1 MRKFGFGILLILM
14 IFLVSCGGGGG
25 SGSSGS
31 GSSADSGTEK
41 FSTADYNAL
50 SNEQK
55 YAVTNKM
62 MATLYKGTSAQEFFD
77 LSQGMNSQVSGN
89 NSNSMVRMALA
100 DNSNSIAGIEAQ
112 LSQPLEDLDSY
123 LNEIDEKYQFDSG
136 REPLQYPLAMLFELP
151 LSSDY
156 YEIWIA
162 YKLMNTILFSP
173 ALELETMDY
182 PDIQKIFSRLIYM
195 LAEDYS
201 IGDIVYEHMAT
212 QENWRRFRSPEDNTR
227 EMMEIFLKR
236 FKDEEV
242 PLASTACKNW
252 ALTDDSDGYQLIIG
266 FDRNTEPLTLL
277 NTTVVDCYDFYRAVA
292 EHPSL
297 VPAVTARVVDVFFPG
312 YSDEQKAEV
321 VESVVS
327 TNPATFKQ
335 LFSTIIFSKEYLL
348 DNERP
353 LEFEEAFF
361 NIAHR
366 INWYAYRNFFKYIN
380 RQYKSS
386 STANMY
392 QMNQAAMT
400 YKLGKPLD
408 VPLDTLSFSYYH
420 KSIREQLFLDRKT
433 DPFNIDDGGWQAEFI
448 DVNMDQDD
456 FIDYLFLSVLSRTA
470 DPNELEELNAVIA
483 ERYYD
488 RPEKKMEQAMIV
500 LDYLSRL
507 SELYYTPSFN

>member
-1 MRKFGFGILLILM
+1 
-14 IFLVSCGGGGG
+14 
-25 SGSSGS
+25 
-31 GSSADSGTEK
+31 
-41 FSTADYNAL
+41 
-50 SNEQK
+50 
-55 YAVTNKM
+55 M
-62 MATLYKGTSAQEFFD
+62 MATLYKGTPAKDFFD
-77 LSQGMNSQVSGN
+77 LSQGIDSMASENNLNFTVS
-89 NSNSMVRMALA
+89 MILA

-112 LSQPLEDLDSY
+112 LSQPLKDLDSY
-123 LNEIDEKYQFDSG
+123 LNEIDEKYYFDSG

-151 LSSDY
+151 LSRDY
-156 YEIWIA
+156 YEIWIS

-173 ALELETMDY
+173 ALELETMDHT
-182 PDIQKIFSRLIYM
+182 DIQKIFSRLIYM
-195 LAEDYS
+195 ISEDYS
-201 IGDIVYEHMAT
+201 IGDIVYEHMIT

-242 PLASTACKNW
+242 PLASTVCKNW
-252 ALTDDSDGYQLIIG
+252 SLTDDSDGYQLVIG

-277 NTTVVDCYDFYRAVA
+277 DTTVVDCYDFYRAVA

-297 VPAVTARVVDVFFPG
+297 VPTVTARVVDVFFAG
-312 YSDEQKAEV
+312 YTNEQKAKFIEG
-321 VESVVS
+321 VVS
-327 TNPATFKQ
+327 TNPVTFKQ
-335 LFSTIIFSKEYLL
+335 LFSTIIFSKQYLVH
-348 DNERP
+348 NERP

-366 INWYAYRNFFKYIN
+366 INWYAWSNFFKYIN
-380 RQYKSS
+380 SQHKSS

-400 YKLGKPLD
+400 YKLGKPRE

-433 DPFNIDDGGWQAEFI
+433 DPFNINDGGWQAEFI
-448 DVNMDQDD
+448 DVIMEQDD
-456 FIDYLFLSVLSRTA
+456 FIDYLFLSILSRTA
-470 DPNELEELNAVIA
+470 YQNELDELNAVIA

>member
-1 MRKFGFGILLILM
+1 
-14 IFLVSCGGGGG
+14 
-25 SGSSGS
+25 
-31 GSSADSGTEK
+31 
-41 FSTADYNAL
+41 
-50 SNEQK
+50 
-55 YAVTNKM
+55 
-62 MATLYKGTSAQEFFD
+62 
-77 LSQGMNSQVSGN
+77 
-89 NSNSMVRMALA
+89 
-100 DNSNSIAGIEAQ
+100 
-112 LSQPLEDLDSY
+112 
-123 LNEIDEKYQFDSG
+123 
-136 REPLQYPLAMLFELP
+136 
-151 LSSDY
+151 
-156 YEIWIA
+156 
-162 YKLMNTILFSP
+162 
-173 ALELETMDY
+173 
-182 PDIQKIFSRLIYM
+182 
-195 LAEDYS
+195 
-201 IGDIVYEHMAT
+201 
-212 QENWRRFRSPEDNTR
+212 
-227 EMMEIFLKR
+227 MMEIFLKR

-252 ALTDDSDGYQLIIG
+252 SLTDDSDGYQLVMG

-297 VPAVTARVVDVFFPG
+297 VPSVTERVVDVFFPG
-312 YSDEQKAEV
+312 YSDELKARFADSIV
-321 VESVVS
+321 A
-327 TNPATFKQ
+327 TNPVTFKQ

-348 DNERP
+348 HNERP

-366 INWYAYRNFFKYIN
+366 INWYAYSNFFKYIN
-380 RQYKSS
+380 SQHKSS

-400 YKLGKPLD
+400 YKLGKPRD

-433 DPFNIDDGGWQAEFI
+433 DPFNINDGGWQAEFI
-448 DVNMDQDD
+448 DVNMEQDD

-470 DPNELEELNAVIA
+470 YQNELDKLNAVIA

>member
-1 MRKFGFGILLILM
+1 
-14 IFLVSCGGGGG
+14 
-25 SGSSGS
+25 
-31 GSSADSGTEK
+31 
-41 FSTADYNAL
+41 
-50 SNEQK
+50 
-55 YAVTNKM
+55 
-62 MATLYKGTSAQEFFD
+62 
-77 LSQGMNSQVSGN
+77 
-89 NSNSMVRMALA
+89 
-100 DNSNSIAGIEAQ
+100 
-112 LSQPLEDLDSY
+112 
-123 LNEIDEKYQFDSG
+123 
-136 REPLQYPLAMLFELP
+136 
-151 LSSDY
+151 
-156 YEIWIA
+156 
-162 YKLMNTILFSP
+162 MNTILFSP

-182 PDIQKIFSRLIYM
+182 TDIQKIFSRLIYM
-195 LAEDYS
+195 IAEDYS
-201 IGDIVYEHMAT
+201 IGDIVYEHMIT

-242 PLASTACKNW
+242 PLAATACKNW
-252 ALTDDSDGYQLIIG
+252 LLTDDSDGYQLVMG
-266 FDRNTEPLTLL
+266 FDRNTDPLSLL
-277 NTTVVDCYDFYRAVA
+277 DTTVVDCYDFYRAVA

-297 VPAVTARVVDVFFPG
+297 VPTVTARVVDVFFAG
-312 YSDEQKAEV
+312 YTEEQKAQFTKAII
-321 VESVVS
+321 S
-327 TNPATFKQ
+327 TNPVTFKQ
-335 LFSTIIFSKEYLL
+335 LFSTIIFSKQYLVH
-348 DNERP
+348 NERP
-353 LEFEEAFF
+353 LEFEETFF

-366 INWYAYRNFFKYIN
+366 INWYAYSNFFKYIN

-400 YKLGKPLD
+400 YKLGKPRDKSSSTANMYQMNQAAMTYKLGKPRE

-433 DPFNIDDGGWQAEFI
+433 DSFNNDDGGWQAEFI
-448 DVNMDQDD
+448 DVIMEQDD

-470 DPNELEELNAVIA
+470 YQNELDKLNAVIA

>member
-1 MRKFGFGILLILM
+1 MASENNLNFTVSM
-14 IFLVSCGGGGG
+14 I
-25 SGSSGS
+25 
-31 GSSADSGTEK
+31 
-41 FSTADYNAL
+41 
-50 SNEQK
+50 
-55 YAVTNKM
+55 
-62 MATLYKGTSAQEFFD
+62 
-77 LSQGMNSQVSGN
+77 
-89 NSNSMVRMALA
+89 LA

-112 LSQPLEDLDSY
+112 LSQPLKDLDSY
-123 LNEIDEKYQFDSG
+123 LNEIDEKYYFDSG

-151 LSSDY
+151 LSRDY
-156 YEIWIA
+156 YEIWIS

-173 ALELETMDY
+173 ALELETMDHT
-182 PDIQKIFSRLIYM
+182 DIQKIFSRLIYM
-195 LAEDYS
+195 ISEDYS
-201 IGDIVYEHMAT
+201 IGDIVYEHMIT

-242 PLASTACKNW
+242 PLASTVCKNW
-252 ALTDDSDGYQLIIG
+252 SLTDDSDGYQLVIG

-277 NTTVVDCYDFYRAVA
+277 DTTVVDCYDFYRAVA

-297 VPAVTARVVDVFFPG
+297 VPTVTARVVDVFFAG
-312 YSDEQKAEV
+312 YTNEQKAKFIEG
-321 VESVVS
+321 VVS
-327 TNPATFKQ
+327 TNPVTFKQ
-335 LFSTIIFSKEYLL
+335 LFSTIIFSKQYLVH
-348 DNERP
+348 NERP

-366 INWYAYRNFFKYIN
+366 INWYAWSNFFKYIN
-380 RQYKSS
+380 SQHKSS

-400 YKLGKPLD
+400 YKLGKPRE

-433 DPFNIDDGGWQAEFI
+433 DPFNINDGGWQAEFI
-448 DVNMDQDD
+448 DVIMEQDD
-456 FIDYLFLSVLSRTA
+456 FIDYLFLSILSRTA
-470 DPNELEELNAVIA
+470 YQNELDELNAVIA